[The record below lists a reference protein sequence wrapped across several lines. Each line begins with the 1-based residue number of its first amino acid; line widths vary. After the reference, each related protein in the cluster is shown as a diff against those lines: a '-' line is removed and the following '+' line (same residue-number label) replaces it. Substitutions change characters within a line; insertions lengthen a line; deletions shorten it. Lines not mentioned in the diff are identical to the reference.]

1 MMKSFSNW
9 LNEISA
15 TADIEIPEP
24 SARKSGK
31 LLPSADKFNIIPLKL
46 GYDTYLIFK
55 KYCENNIKF
64 SDCEKLLNRRGDKVD
79 LVVVKSSN
87 IELANLKE
95 LANYIIYNSE
105 NPNEIRVAESTLDRI
120 HKSGF

>member
-15 TADIEIPEP
+15 ATDIEISEP
-24 SARKSGK
+24 SARKSRK
-31 LLPSADKFNIIPLKL
+31 LLLGADKFNIISLKL

-64 SDCEKLLNRRGDKVD
+64 SDCENLLNIRGDKVD

-95 LANYIIYNSE
+95 LENYIIYNSQ